1 MPIDHVLKLYSE
13 SIRSPYLHYGFW
25 DEPESIDPNELTLD
39 DMVKAQGR
47 YIEHLASFIPQDV
60 KTILDVG
67 AGIGGNSSYLISKG
81 YEVEALSP
89 DEYQETVF
97 KDKFDGQVKFYRTK
111 FENFEP
117 ERKYDLVF
125 ESESA
130 CYIEIEPGWKT
141 AQKTV
146 RDGGYL
152 LASDYFLHHNDGSG
166 DWHIKASHDEKNYMK
181 KAEEYGFKLINEFD
195 QTENTMPTLD
205 GAKALMERFI
215 FPTLEFSS
223 NYLGKNHPFIL
234 KVIKKAFGKKVDD
247 KMEQLSLLNSKDFK
261 KYKRY
266 MIFLFQKVGNHHG

>member
-25 DEPESIDPNELTLD
+25 DDPESIDPNELTLD

-47 YIEHLASFIPQDV
+47 YIEHLASFIPEEV

-97 KDKFDGQVKFYRTK
+97 KEKYDGQVKFHRSK

-117 ERKYDLVF
+117 GKKYDLVF

-152 LASDYFLHHNDGSG
+152 LASDYFLYHNDGSG
-166 DWHIKASHDEKNYMK
+166 DWHIKASHDEKNYIK
-181 KAEEYGFKLINEFD
+181 KAEEYGFKLIKEFD

-247 KMEQLSLLNSKDFK
+247 KMKQLSLLDSKNFK

-266 MIFLFQKVGNHHG
+266 MIYLFQKVDES

>member
-25 DEPESIDPNELTLD
+25 DDPESIDPNELTLD
-39 DMVKAQGR
+39 DMVEAQGR
-47 YIEHLASFIPQDV
+47 YIEHLASFIPEEV

-97 KDKFDGQVKFYRTK
+97 KEKYDGQVKFHRSK

-117 ERKYDLVF
+117 EKKYDLVF

-152 LASDYFLHHNDGSG
+152 LASDYFLYHNDGSG
-166 DWHIKASHDEKNYMK
+166 DWHIKASHDEKNYIK
-181 KAEEYGFKLINEFD
+181 KSEEYGFKLIKEFD

-223 NYLGKNHPFIL
+223 NYLGKNYPFIL

-247 KMEQLSLLNSKDFK
+247 KMKQLSLLDSKNFK

-266 MIFLFQKVGNHHG
+266 MIYLFQKVDES

>member
-25 DEPESIDPNELTLD
+25 DDPESIDPNELTLD
-39 DMVKAQGR
+39 NMVKAQGR
-47 YIEHLASFIPQDV
+47 YIEHLASFIPDEV

-97 KDKFDGQVKFYRTK
+97 KEKYDGQVKFHRSK

-117 ERKYDLVF
+117 EKKYDLVF

-152 LASDYFLHHNDGSG
+152 LASDYFLYHNDGSG
-166 DWHIKASHDEKNYMK
+166 DWHIKASHDEKSYIK
-181 KAEEYGFKLINEFD
+181 KAEEYGFKLIKEFD

-215 FPTLEFSS
+215 FPTFEYSS

-247 KMEQLSLLNSKDFK
+247 KMKQLSLLDSKDFK

-266 MIFLFQKVGNHHG
+266 MIYLFQKVDES

>member
-25 DEPESIDPNELTLD
+25 DDPESIDPKELTLD

-47 YIEHLASFIPQDV
+47 YIEHLASFIPEEV

-97 KDKFDGQVKFYRTK
+97 KEKYDGQVKFHRSK
-111 FENFEP
+111 FENFQP
-117 ERKYDLVF
+117 EKKYDLVF

-152 LASDYFLHHNDGSG
+152 LASDYFLYHNDGSG
-166 DWHIKASHDEKNYMK
+166 DWHIKASHDEKNYIK
-181 KAEEYGFKLINEFD
+181 KSEEYGFKLIKEFD

-247 KMEQLSLLNSKDFK
+247 KMKQLSLLDSKDFK

-266 MIFLFQKVGNHHG
+266 MIYLFQQVDES

>member
-25 DEPESIDPNELTLD
+25 DDPESIDPNELTLD

-47 YIEHLASFIPQDV
+47 YIEHLASFIPEEV

-97 KDKFDGQVKFYRTK
+97 KEKYDGQVKFHRSK
-111 FENFEP
+111 FENFQP
-117 ERKYDLVF
+117 EKKYDLVF

-152 LASDYFLHHNDGSG
+152 LASDYFLYHNDGSG
-166 DWHIKASHDEKNYMK
+166 DWHIKASHDEKNYIK
-181 KAEEYGFKLINEFD
+181 KAEEYGFKLIKEFD

-247 KMEQLSLLNSKDFK
+247 KMKQLSLLDSKDFK

-266 MIFLFQKVGNHHG
+266 MIYLFQQVDES

>member
-25 DEPESIDPNELTLD
+25 DDPESIDPNELTLD
-39 DMVKAQGR
+39 NMVKAQGR
-47 YIEHLASFIPQDV
+47 YIEHLASFIPEEV

-97 KDKFDGQVKFYRTK
+97 KEKYDGQVKFHRSK

-117 ERKYDLVF
+117 EKKYDLVF

-152 LASDYFLHHNDGSG
+152 LASDYFLYHNDGSG
-166 DWHIKASHDEKNYMK
+166 DWHIKASHDEKNYIK
-181 KAEEYGFKLINEFD
+181 KAEEYGFKLIKEFD

-247 KMEQLSLLNSKDFK
+247 KMKQLSLLDSKDFK

-266 MIFLFQKVGNHHG
+266 MIYLFQQVDES

>member
-1 MPIDHVLKLYSE
+1 MPIDHVLKLYSQ

-25 DEPESIDPNELTLD
+25 DDPESIDPEQLTLD

-47 YIEHLASFIPQDV
+47 YIEHLASFIPEEV

-81 YEVEALSP
+81 FEIEALSP

-97 KDKFDGQVKFYRTK
+97 AEKYNGKVRFHRTK
-111 FENFEP
+111 FEDFES
-117 ERKYDLVF
+117 EKQYDLVF

-181 KAEEYGFKLINEFD
+181 KAEEYGFKLIREYD
-195 QTENTMPTLD
+195 QTDNTMPTLD

-215 FPTLEFSS
+215 FPTVEFSS
-223 NYLGKNHPFIL
+223 NYLDKNHPFIL
-234 KVIKKAFGKKVDD
+234 KLIKKTFGKRLND
-247 KMEQLSLLNSKDFK
+247 KMNQLSLLNSRDFK

-266 MIFLFQKVGNHHG
+266 MIFLFQKVDQS

>member
-47 YIEHLASFIPQDV
+47 YIEHLASFIPEEV

-97 KDKFDGQVKFYRTK
+97 KEEYDGQVKFHRSK

-117 ERKYDLVF
+117 EKKYDLVF

-152 LASDYFLHHNDGSG
+152 LASDYFLYHNDGSG
-166 DWHIKASHDEKNYMK
+166 DWHIKASHDEKNYIK
-181 KAEEYGFKLINEFD
+181 KAEEYGFKLIKEFD

-215 FPTLEFSS
+215 FPTFEYSS

-247 KMEQLSLLNSKDFK
+247 KMKQLSLLDSKDFK

-266 MIFLFQKVGNHHG
+266 MIYLFQQVDES

>member
-25 DEPESIDPNELTLD
+25 DDPESIDPNELTLD
-39 DMVKAQGR
+39 NMVKAQGR
-47 YIEHLASFIPQDV
+47 YIEHLASFIPDEV

-97 KDKFDGQVKFYRTK
+97 KEKYDGQVKFHRSK

-117 ERKYDLVF
+117 EKRYDLVF

-130 CYIEIEPGWKT
+130 CYIEIEPGWET

-152 LASDYFLHHNDGSG
+152 LASDYFLYHNDGSG
-166 DWHIKASHDEKNYMK
+166 DWHIKASHDEKNYIK
-181 KAEEYGFKLINEFD
+181 KAEEYGFKLIKEFD

-247 KMEQLSLLNSKDFK
+247 KMKQLSLLDSKDFK

-266 MIFLFQKVGNHHG
+266 MIYLFQQVDES

>member
-25 DEPESIDPNELTLD
+25 DDPESIDPNELTLD
-39 DMVKAQGR
+39 NMVKAQGR
-47 YIEHLASFIPQDV
+47 YIEHLASFIPDEV

-97 KDKFDGQVKFYRTK
+97 KEKYDGQVKFHRSK

-117 ERKYDLVF
+117 EKKYDLVF

-152 LASDYFLHHNDGSG
+152 LASDYFLYHNDGSG
-166 DWHIKASHDEKNYMK
+166 DWHIKASHDEKSYIK
-181 KAEEYGFKLINEFD
+181 KAEEYGFKLIKEFD

-215 FPTLEFSS
+215 FPTLEYSS

-247 KMEQLSLLNSKDFK
+247 KMKQLSLLDSKDFK

-266 MIFLFQKVGNHHG
+266 MIYLLQKVDES

>member
-25 DEPESIDPNELTLD
+25 DDPESIDPNELTLD
-39 DMVKAQGR
+39 NMVKAQGR
-47 YIEHLASFIPQDV
+47 YIEHLASFIPDEV

-97 KDKFDGQVKFYRTK
+97 KEKYDGQVKFHRSK

-117 ERKYDLVF
+117 EKKYDLVF

-152 LASDYFLHHNDGSG
+152 LASDYFLYHNDGSG
-166 DWHIKASHDEKNYMK
+166 DWHIKASHDDKSYIK
-181 KAEEYGFKLINEFD
+181 KAEEYGFKLIKEFD

-215 FPTLEFSS
+215 FPTFEYSS

-247 KMEQLSLLNSKDFK
+247 KMKQLSLLDSKDFK

-266 MIFLFQKVGNHHG
+266 MIYLFQKADES

>member
-25 DEPESIDPNELTLD
+25 DDPESIDPNELTLD
-39 DMVKAQGR
+39 NMVKAQGR
-47 YIEHLASFIPQDV
+47 YIEHLASFIPDEV

-97 KDKFDGQVKFYRTK
+97 KEKYDGQVKFHKSK

-117 ERKYDLVF
+117 EKKYDLVF

-152 LASDYFLHHNDGSG
+152 LASDYFLYHNDGSG
-166 DWHIKASHDEKNYMK
+166 DWHIKASHDEKNYIK
-181 KAEEYGFKLINEFD
+181 KAEEYGFKLIKEFD

-223 NYLGKNHPFIL
+223 NYLEKNHPFIL
-234 KVIKKAFGKKVDD
+234 KVINKAFGKKVDD
-247 KMEQLSLLNSKDFK
+247 KMKQLSLLDSKDFK

-266 MIFLFQKVGNHHG
+266 MIYLFQKVGKS

>member
-25 DEPESIDPNELTLD
+25 DDPESIDPNELTLD
-39 DMVKAQGR
+39 NMVKAQGR
-47 YIEHLASFIPQDV
+47 YIEHLASFIPDEV

-97 KDKFDGQVKFYRTK
+97 KEKYDGQVKFHRSK

-117 ERKYDLVF
+117 EKKYDLVF

-152 LASDYFLHHNDGSG
+152 LASDYFLYHNDGSG
-166 DWHIKASHDEKNYMK
+166 DWHIKASHDDKSYIK
-181 KAEEYGFKLINEFD
+181 KAEEYGFKLIKEFD

-215 FPTLEFSS
+215 FPTFEYSS

-247 KMEQLSLLNSKDFK
+247 KMKQLSLLDSKDFK

-266 MIFLFQKVGNHHG
+266 MIYLFQKVDES

>member
-25 DEPESIDPNELTLD
+25 DDPESIDPNELTLD

-47 YIEHLASFIPQDV
+47 YIEHLASFIPEEV

-97 KDKFDGQVKFYRTK
+97 KDKYDGQVKFHRSK

-117 ERKYDLVF
+117 EKKYDLVF

-152 LASDYFLHHNDGSG
+152 LASDYFLYHNDGSG
-166 DWHIKASHDEKNYMK
+166 DWHIKASHDEKNYIK
-181 KAEEYGFKLINEFD
+181 KAEEYGFKLIKEFD

-247 KMEQLSLLNSKDFK
+247 KMKQLSLLDSKDFK

-266 MIFLFQKVGNHHG
+266 MIYLFQKVDES

>member
-1 MPIDHVLKLYSE
+1 MPIDHVLKLYSQ

-25 DEPESIDPNELTLD
+25 DDPESIDPEQLTLD

-47 YIEHLASFIPQDV
+47 YIEHLASFIPEEV

-81 YEVEALSP
+81 FEIEALSP

-97 KDKFDGQVKFYRTK
+97 AEKYNGKVRFHRTK
-111 FENFEP
+111 FEDFEP
-117 ERKYDLVF
+117 EKKYDLVF

-130 CYIEIEPGWKT
+130 CYIQIEPGWKT

-166 DWHIKASHDEKNYMK
+166 DWHIKASHDEKNYIK
-181 KAEEYGFKLINEFD
+181 KAEEYGFKLIREYD
-195 QTENTMPTLD
+195 QTDNTMPTLD

-215 FPTLEFSS
+215 FPTVEFSS
-223 NYLGKNHPFIL
+223 NYLDKNHPFIL
-234 KVIKKAFGKKVDD
+234 KLIKKTFGKRVND
-247 KMEQLSLLNSKDFK
+247 KMNQLSLLNSRDFK

-266 MIFLFQKVGNHHG
+266 MIFLFQKVDQS